1 VKILS
6 KIRPEGVIVPL
17 LTPFNKNEKIDK
29 KSLINLIDYLLNS
42 KVDGLFI
49 LGSSG
54 EFNLLSEKER
64 SDFIR
69 LVVDQVNGRL
79 PVYAAVSDPGTEN
92 AIRYAQT
99 AKDVGADAIVATT
112 PYYYKTSQEGII
124 DHYKNIIY
132 RSEMPLMI
140 YHIPTWTYQDISLET
155 ANKLADEDLIVALK
169 YTTSN
174 MNAFQNYVRLL
185 GNRISMLIGQDPLFY
200 TALELGADGGVLGS
214 ANVAPSQ
221 YVEIYKKY
229 KEGRKEASK
238 KIQNSVFPLTDIMGL
253 GYYPAALKEAMKLIG
268 RPVGPVRK
276 PLVRVSNLQIQ
287 QIAKALKQMNMLKK

>member
-140 YHIPTWTYQDISLET
+140 
-155 ANKLADEDLIVALK
+155 
-169 YTTSN
+169 
-174 MNAFQNYVRLL
+174 
-185 GNRISMLIGQDPLFY
+185 
-200 TALELGADGGVLGS
+200 
-214 ANVAPSQ
+214 
-221 YVEIYKKY
+221 
-229 KEGRKEASK
+229 
-238 KIQNSVFPLTDIMGL
+238 
-253 GYYPAALKEAMKLIG
+253 
-268 RPVGPVRK
+268 
-276 PLVRVSNLQIQ
+276 
-287 QIAKALKQMNMLKK
+287 